1 MRRLTI
7 LASLLLATPA
17 MAQQDL
23 GAQLDSAM
31 ATVTTTVSNMRQQ
44 IILDQQHMAQMQ
56 QQIAAVTK
64 ERDELKAAKDK
75 EAAKDASAPAAGK

>member
-1 MRRLTI
+1 MKQI
-7 LASLLLATPA
+7 CFGALALLLMTTGA

-23 GAQLDSAM
+23 GPQLDSAM

-44 IILDQQHMAQMQ
+44 IILDQQRMAQMQ

-64 ERDELKAAKDK
+64 ERDDLKSAKDKAAKPPEPSK
-75 EAAKDASAPAAGK
+75 